1 MKLGWQ
7 PRKWLEKKSKRGNRG
22 YPMGTIAYYGP
33 DNRRASK
40 AAVSIIPALHAD
52 PADLRRW
59 FAETGDLRMDET
71 VIAEIA
77 AFLRENEVKSVVMVD
92 AIIGCPHEEES
103 TIRAA
108 RPARIAH
115 IGRGETAGPAS
126 SSPVEFSAAFARM
139 FIPGADHASELV
151 RRR

>member
-92 AIIGCPHEEES
+92 AIIGCPHEEGIDYPSGEACPECSYWKGRNRWTGKLES
-103 TIRAA
+103 
-108 RPARIAH
+108 
-115 IGRGETAGPAS
+115 S
-126 SSPVEFSAAFARM
+126 
-139 FIPGADHASELV
+139 
-151 RRR
+151 

>member
-22 YPMGTIAYYGP
+22 YPMGTIAFYGP

-40 AAVSIIPALHAD
+40 AAVSIMPALHAD

-59 FAETGDLRMDET
+59 FAETGDLRTDET

-77 AFLRENEVKSVVMVD
+77 AFLRENEVKSVVMTEG
-92 AIIGCPHEEES
+92 IIGCPHEEGIDYPVGEACPECSYWKGRNRWTGKLES
-103 TIRAA
+103 
-108 RPARIAH
+108 
-115 IGRGETAGPAS
+115 S
-126 SSPVEFSAAFARM
+126 
-139 FIPGADHASELV
+139 
-151 RRR
+151 

>member
-1 MKLGWQ
+1 MMKLGWQ

-92 AIIGCPHEEES
+92 AIIGCPHEEGIDYPSGEACPDCSYWKGRNRWTGKLES
-103 TIRAA
+103 
-108 RPARIAH
+108 
-115 IGRGETAGPAS
+115 S
-126 SSPVEFSAAFARM
+126 
-139 FIPGADHASELV
+139 
-151 RRR
+151 